1 MITAERLWQG
11 DRNARIRLDK
21 EPWGPKKIF
30 KKGMTHL
37 TWLAI
42 GLLTGGAM
50 VFYFRDAPTLARELV
65 TGQAPYVA
73 YLFLGIFALTTYVLE
88 HGCGMK
94 EIGGHDALADR
105 ATKAAEHMKAGAPF
119 ATWKSDPFLALATYV
134 HLIEGFGWKPFER
147 VFAAYR
153 ALSAYDTG
161 RPFSTWLL
169 SIAAHHC
176 IDRIRRR
183 RMHEVSLDAL
193 PPWRQLAAQTPDPED
208 VAVYQDHSRRVRQY
222 LQLLPED
229 YRLVVVLR
237 YWHDFGYAEIAA
249 LTGESESAIKSRL
262 HRARRQLAEHMTAG
276 VPGLP
281 SVIDA
286 PDGIVGPTAGASE
299 PVAAAGAAMAGS

>member
-1 MITAERLWQG
+1 MVEGLDEQACVHAARSG
-11 DRNARIRLDK
+11 DRRAF
-21 EPWGPKKIF
+21 E
-30 KKGMTHL
+30 
-37 TWLAI
+37 A
-42 GLLTGGAM
+42 
-50 VFYFRDAPTLARELV
+50 LV
-65 TGQAPYVA
+65 TRYERPVYNLSLRMLGRAEDAEDAGQEV
-73 YLFLGIFALTTYVLE
+73 FL
-88 HGCGMK
+88 K
-94 EIGGHDALADR
+94 
-105 ATKAAEHMKAGAPF
+105 
-119 ATWKSDPFLALATYV
+119 
-134 HLIEGFGWKPFER
+134 
-147 VFAAYR
+147 AYR

-193 PPWRQLAAQTPDPED
+193 PPWRQLAAQMPDPED

-286 PDGIVGPTAGASE
+286 PDGVVGPTAGASE